1 MRTGIAKWWQAMSL
15 EDVKKLRWKAPDYSK
30 LQNEEFRRAITD
42 VKSLAELE
50 GVANRRRV
58 LRNPNLSMWS
68 EAQKQII
75 LQRKYELERD
85 G

>member
-1 MRTGIAKWWQAMSL
+1 MSRSMSRMSMFLGDWSDLDENEFYQALQTVRSIA
-15 EDVKKLRWKAPDYSK
+15 V
-30 LQNEEFRRAITD
+30 
-42 VKSLAELE
+42 LE

-58 LRNPNLSMWS
+58 LRNPNLSTWS

>member
-1 MRTGIAKWWQAMSL
+1 MSMF
-15 EDVKKLRWKAPDYSK
+15 LRDWSNLDENELFEV
-30 LQNEEFRRAITD
+30 LQT

-58 LRNPNLSMWS
+58 LNNPNLSTWS
-68 EAQKQII
+68 DSQKQII

>member
-1 MRTGIAKWWQAMSL
+1 VSRSMSRMSMFLGDWSDLDENEFCQA
-15 EDVKKLRWKAPDYSK
+15 
-30 LQNEEFRRAITD
+30 LQTVRSI
-42 VKSLAELE
+42 AELE

-58 LRNPNLSMWS
+58 LRNPNLSTWS

>member
-1 MRTGIAKWWQAMSL
+1 MSRSMSRMSMFLGDWSDLDENEFCQA
-15 EDVKKLRWKAPDYSK
+15 
-30 LQNEEFRRAITD
+30 LQT
-42 VKSLAELE
+42 VKSIAELE

>member
-1 MRTGIAKWWQAMSL
+1 VSRSMSRMSMFLGDWSDLDENEFYQA
-15 EDVKKLRWKAPDYSK
+15 
-30 LQNEEFRRAITD
+30 LQTVRSI
-42 VKSLAELE
+42 AELE

-58 LRNPNLSMWS
+58 LRNPNLSTWS

>member
-1 MRTGIAKWWQAMSL
+1 MSRMSMFLGDWSDLDENEFCQA
-15 EDVKKLRWKAPDYSK
+15 
-30 LQNEEFRRAITD
+30 LQTVRSI
-42 VKSLAELE
+42 AELE

-58 LRNPNLSMWS
+58 LRNPNLTTWS

>member
-1 MRTGIAKWWQAMSL
+1 MSRSMSRMSMFLGDWSDLDENEFCQA
-15 EDVKKLRWKAPDYSK
+15 
-30 LQNEEFRRAITD
+30 LQTVRSI
-42 VKSLAELE
+42 AELE

-58 LRNPNLSMWS
+58 LRNPNLTTWS

>member
-1 MRTGIAKWWQAMSL
+1 MSMFLRDWSELDENELTQA
-15 EDVKKLRWKAPDYSK
+15 
-30 LQNEEFRRAITD
+30 LQTVRSI
-42 VKSLAELE
+42 AELE

>member
-1 MRTGIAKWWQAMSL
+1 VSRSMSRMSMFLGDWSDLDGNEFCQA
-15 EDVKKLRWKAPDYSK
+15 
-30 LQNEEFRRAITD
+30 LQTVRSI
-42 VKSLAELE
+42 AELE

-58 LRNPNLSMWS
+58 LRNPNLSTWS

>member
-1 MRTGIAKWWQAMSL
+1 MSRSMSQMSMFLGDWSDLDENEFYQA
-15 EDVKKLRWKAPDYSK
+15 
-30 LQNEEFRRAITD
+30 LQT
-42 VKSLAELE
+42 VKSIGELE

-58 LRNPNLSMWS
+58 LQNPNLSTWS
-68 EAQKQII
+68 DVQKQII

>member
-1 MRTGIAKWWQAMSL
+1 VSRSMSRMSMFLGDWSDLDENEFCQA
-15 EDVKKLRWKAPDYSK
+15 
-30 LQNEEFRRAITD
+30 LQT
-42 VKSLAELE
+42 VKSIAELE

-58 LRNPNLSMWS
+58 LRNPNLTMWS

>member
-1 MRTGIAKWWQAMSL
+1 MSRMSMFL
-15 EDVKKLRWKAPDYSK
+15 GDWSDLDENEFYRA
-30 LQNEEFRRAITD
+30 LQTVRSI
-42 VKSLAELE
+42 AELE

-58 LRNPNLSMWS
+58 LRNPNLSTWS

>member
-1 MRTGIAKWWQAMSL
+1 MSRMSMFL
-15 EDVKKLRWKAPDYSK
+15 GDWSDLDENEFYRA
-30 LQNEEFRRAITD
+30 LQTVRSI
-42 VKSLAELE
+42 AELE

-58 LRNPNLSMWS
+58 LRNPNLTTWS

>member
-1 MRTGIAKWWQAMSL
+1 MSMF
-15 EDVKKLRWKAPDYSK
+15 LRDWSELDENELFEV
-30 LQNEEFRRAITD
+30 LQT

-58 LRNPNLSMWS
+58 LNNPNLSTWS

-75 LQRKYELERD
+75 LQRKYELQRD

>member
-1 MRTGIAKWWQAMSL
+1 MSRMSMFLGDWSDLDENKFYQA
-15 EDVKKLRWKAPDYSK
+15 
-30 LQNEEFRRAITD
+30 LQTVRSI
-42 VKSLAELE
+42 AELE

-58 LRNPNLSMWS
+58 LRNPNLTTWS
-68 EAQKQII
+68 EAQKQMI

>member
-1 MRTGIAKWWQAMSL
+1 MSMFLKDWSELDENELTQA
-15 EDVKKLRWKAPDYSK
+15 
-30 LQNEEFRRAITD
+30 LQT

-58 LRNPNLSMWS
+58 LNNPNLSTWS
-68 EAQKQII
+68 DAQKQII

>member
-1 MRTGIAKWWQAMSL
+1 MFLKDWSELDENELTQA
-15 EDVKKLRWKAPDYSK
+15 
-30 LQNEEFRRAITD
+30 LQT

-58 LRNPNLSMWS
+58 LRNPNLTTWS

>member
-1 MRTGIAKWWQAMSL
+1 MSRMSMFLGDWSDLDENEFCQA
-15 EDVKKLRWKAPDYSK
+15 
-30 LQNEEFRRAITD
+30 LQTVRSI
-42 VKSLAELE
+42 AELE

-58 LRNPNLSMWS
+58 LRNPNLTTWS
-68 EAQKQII
+68 DTQKQII

>member
-1 MRTGIAKWWQAMSL
+1 MSRSMSRMSMFLGDWSDLDENEFYQA
-15 EDVKKLRWKAPDYSK
+15 
-30 LQNEEFRRAITD
+30 LQTVRSI
-42 VKSLAELE
+42 AELE

-58 LRNPNLSMWS
+58 LRNPNLTTWS
-68 EAQKQII
+68 DAQKQII

>member
-1 MRTGIAKWWQAMSL
+1 MSMF
-15 EDVKKLRWKAPDYSK
+15 LRDWSK
-30 LQNEEFRRAITD
+30 LDENELFEVLQT

-58 LRNPNLSMWS
+58 LNNPNLSTWS

-85 G
+85 R

>member
-1 MRTGIAKWWQAMSL
+1 VSRSMSRMSMFLGDWSDLDENEFTQA
-15 EDVKKLRWKAPDYSK
+15 
-30 LQNEEFRRAITD
+30 LQTVRSI
-42 VKSLAELE
+42 AELE

-58 LRNPNLSMWS
+58 LRNPNLSTWS

>member
-1 MRTGIAKWWQAMSL
+1 MSRSMSRMSMFLGDWSDLDENEFCQA
-15 EDVKKLRWKAPDYSK
+15 
-30 LQNEEFRRAITD
+30 LQT
-42 VKSLAELE
+42 VKSIAELE

-58 LRNPNLSMWS
+58 LRNPNLTMWS

>member
-1 MRTGIAKWWQAMSL
+1 MSRMSMFLGDWSDLDENEFCQA
-15 EDVKKLRWKAPDYSK
+15 
-30 LQNEEFRRAITD
+30 LQTVRSI
-42 VKSLAELE
+42 AELE

-58 LRNPNLSMWS
+58 LHNPNLSMWS

>member
-1 MRTGIAKWWQAMSL
+1 MSMF
-15 EDVKKLRWKAPDYSK
+15 LRDWSELDENELFEA
-30 LQNEEFRRAITD
+30 LQP

-58 LRNPNLSMWS
+58 LQNPNLSTWS

>member
-1 MRTGIAKWWQAMSL
+1 VSRSMSRMSMFLGDWSDLDENEFCQA
-15 EDVKKLRWKAPDYSK
+15 
-30 LQNEEFRRAITD
+30 LQTVRSI
-42 VKSLAELE
+42 AELE

>member
-1 MRTGIAKWWQAMSL
+1 MSRMSMFLGDWSDLDENKFTQA
-15 EDVKKLRWKAPDYSK
+15 
-30 LQNEEFRRAITD
+30 LQTVRSI
-42 VKSLAELE
+42 AELE

-58 LRNPNLSMWS
+58 LRNPNLSTWS

>member
-1 MRTGIAKWWQAMSL
+1 MSMF
-15 EDVKKLRWKAPDYSK
+15 LRDWSK
-30 LQNEEFRRAITD
+30 LDENELFEVLQT

-58 LRNPNLSMWS
+58 LNNPNLSTWS

-75 LQRKYELERD
+75 LQRKYELQRD

>member
-1 MRTGIAKWWQAMSL
+1 MSRSMSRMSMFLGDWSDLDENEFCQA
-15 EDVKKLRWKAPDYSK
+15 
-30 LQNEEFRRAITD
+30 LQTVRSI
-42 VKSLAELE
+42 AELE

-75 LQRKYELERD
+75 LQRKYELQRN

>member
-1 MRTGIAKWWQAMSL
+1 MSRSMSRMSMFLGDWSDLDENEFCQA
-15 EDVKKLRWKAPDYSK
+15 
-30 LQNEEFRRAITD
+30 LQTVRSI
-42 VKSLAELE
+42 AELE

>member
-1 MRTGIAKWWQAMSL
+1 MSMF
-15 EDVKKLRWKAPDYSK
+15 LRDWSELDENELFEA
-30 LQNEEFRRAITD
+30 LQT

-58 LRNPNLSMWS
+58 LNNPNLSTWS
-68 EAQKQII
+68 DAQKQII

>member
-1 MRTGIAKWWQAMSL
+1 MSMF
-15 EDVKKLRWKAPDYSK
+15 LRDWSELDENELFEV
-30 LQNEEFRRAITD
+30 LQT
-42 VKSLAELE
+42 VKSLAEVE

-58 LRNPNLSMWS
+58 LNNPNLSTWS

-85 G
+85 R

>member
-1 MRTGIAKWWQAMSL
+1 MSRMSMFLGDWSDLDENEFTQA
-15 EDVKKLRWKAPDYSK
+15 
-30 LQNEEFRRAITD
+30 LQT
-42 VKSLAELE
+42 VKSLAELS

-58 LRNPNLSMWS
+58 LQNPNLSTWS

-75 LQRKYELERD
+75 LQRKYELERY

>member
-1 MRTGIAKWWQAMSL
+1 MSMFL
-15 EDVKKLRWKAPDYSK
+15 GDWSDLDENEFYRA
-30 LQNEEFRRAITD
+30 LQTVRSI
-42 VKSLAELE
+42 AELE

-58 LRNPNLSMWS
+58 LRNPNLTTWS

>member
-1 MRTGIAKWWQAMSL
+1 MSRMSMFLGDWSDLDENEFCQA
-15 EDVKKLRWKAPDYSK
+15 
-30 LQNEEFRRAITD
+30 LQTVRSI
-42 VKSLAELE
+42 AELE

>member
-1 MRTGIAKWWQAMSL
+1 MSRMSMFLGDWSDLDENKFYQA
-15 EDVKKLRWKAPDYSK
+15 
-30 LQNEEFRRAITD
+30 LQT
-42 VKSLAELE
+42 VKSIAELE

-58 LRNPNLSMWS
+58 LRNPNLTTWS
-68 EAQKQII
+68 DTQKQII

>member
-1 MRTGIAKWWQAMSL
+1 MSMFLKDWSELDENELTQA
-15 EDVKKLRWKAPDYSK
+15 
-30 LQNEEFRRAITD
+30 LQT

-58 LRNPNLSMWS
+58 LRNPNLTTWS

>member
-1 MRTGIAKWWQAMSL
+1 MSMFLKDWSELDENELTQA
-15 EDVKKLRWKAPDYSK
+15 
-30 LQNEEFRRAITD
+30 LQT

-58 LRNPNLSMWS
+58 LNNPNLSTWS

>member
-1 MRTGIAKWWQAMSL
+1 MKMSFT
-15 EDVKKLRWKAPDYSK
+15 KLCRRSDQLLSWKVLP
-30 LQNEEFRRAITD
+30 I
-42 VKSLAELE
+42 V
-50 GVANRRRV
+50 GRV
-58 LRNPNLSMWS
+58 LRNPNLTTWS